1 MPLKRSAFFS
11 QTGVGA
17 INMGSEVAH
26 DVIWALRT
34 AGADLT
40 TDEVIIRIAESLGH
54 AYPQVEVESVLESL
68 VKAGETLK
76 GTATGQSTYKWLG
89 AASAKKPRRLAS

>member
-1 MPLKRSAFFS
+1 MS
-11 QTGVGA
+11 
-17 INMGSEVAH
+17 SEIAH

-34 AGADLT
+34 TGADLT

-54 AYPQVEVESVLESL
+54 AYRRVEVENVLEGL

-76 GTATGQSTYKWLG
+76 GTATSQSTHKWLG